1 MAYQTGTV
9 SDANSSL
16 ALYTVLEGLLTTA
29 GYTLVDTVVISTRT
43 HKVWKSA
50 AANNAMHLDWYLDA
64 AYTTTGVGPL
74 HLTPFEFFDPATDLG
89 YRGPYN
95 VTDAIVEAT
104 YSSRYGNTGYAL
116 ETNWFSSASGSYGTA
131 TTSTAFAY
139 WISVTGDRVIALS
152 STQPN
157 TVQYA
162 GFYEPA
168 PLYASAAGAKLFPLI
183 RTHLAFQA
191 SSNQSG
197 SFGLTRVAPLAA
209 NMTSPAGYWS
219 AMGYSRPEVGDAL
232 IATTPTIGTISPF
245 GTPPTA
251 VRLSVGNYNVAVV
264 SHLATPIFGYLRGI
278 FTIRPTPATIR
289 GDTVT
294 INGVT
299 HVTTTYVADSMCLA
313 FEAV

>member
-16 ALYTVLEGLLTTA
+16 ALYTVLADLLTAA

-50 AANNAMHLDWYLDA
+50 AANNSMNLDWYLDA

-95 VTDAIVEAT
+95 VADPIVDAT

-131 TTSTAFAY
+131 TTSTTFVY

-152 STQPN
+152 STQPDI
-157 TVQYA
+157 VQYA
-162 GFYEPA
+162 GFYAPA

-183 RTHLAFQA
+183 RTHLAFQSA
-191 SSNQSG
+191 SGSSG
-197 SFGLTRVAPLAA
+197 SFGLTRIAPLAV
-209 NMTSPAGYWS
+209 NMTTSSGYWS
-219 AMGYSRPEVGDAL
+219 VMGYSRPEVGDAL
-232 IATTPTIGTISPF
+232 MATTPPIGTISPF

-251 VRLSVGNYNVAVV
+251 VRLSVGNYHTGL
-264 SHLATPIFGYLRGI
+264 SGYLATPVFGYLRGM
-278 FTIRPTPATIR
+278 FTVRPTPATVR

-299 HVTTTYVADSMCLA
+299 HVVTNGGTSNMCLA